1 VSTNTNPGTNPTAT
15 ATAIATATATADAV
29 VIGGGIL
36 GACTALHLAE
46 GGAGKVVLLEREPA
60 LGTQTTHAGAGFVG
74 YWAGELEGELARY
87 GIEFYERLQAEAG
100 EDLGVRHVGLLFPA
114 LSEPGVEMLRE
125 EYERE
130 QEFATVELVDA
141 DEACRLSPLLAREA
155 IYGGLYQ
162 PDGRQVPTRRVIH
175 ALAQRLNAAG
185 VEVET
190 GVEALRAQTSCGRVI
205 GIRTS
210 AGNIATGI
218 IVNAAGAATRAVASR
233 DGVDVAAVPL
243 LESRV
248 LTEPLAEVREGLP
261 MLLFFERD
269 LFYART
275 EDGGLLYGAIERE
288 LGASSRVPLAAPPG
302 TGELPEH
309 AAANHERL
317 ATELADVIPA
327 LKTARTRER
336 ASGLPTWTPD
346 GRHILGPAPGLD
358 GYVVLAGCNESGV
371 THGPGLAR
379 FAAELVLT
387 GATEADLSPY
397 RVDRFAADALDESEL
412 QRQAEAQYLARHPP
426 EPGKAA
432 APFGITIPR
441 SSH

>member
-1 VSTNTNPGTNPTAT
+1 LVIPS
-15 ATAIATATATADAV
+15 ADAV
-29 VIGGGIL
+29 VVGGGIL
-36 GACTALHLAE
+36 GACAALHLAE
-46 GGAGKVVLLEREPA
+46 SGAGRVILLEREPA

-87 GIEFYERLQAEAG
+87 GIEFYEELQVEDD

-114 LSEPGVEMLRE
+114 LSEAGVEMLRE
-125 EYERE
+125 EGERE
-130 QEFATVELVDA
+130 REFATVELVDA
-141 DEACRLSPLLAREA
+141 KEACRLSPLLARES

-162 PDGRQVPTRRVIH
+162 PDGRQVPTRPVLR
-175 ALAQRLNAAG
+175 ALERRLEHAG
-185 VEVET
+185 VDVQT
-190 GVEALRAQTSCGRVI
+190 GVEALRARTSGDRVV
-205 GIRTS
+205 GVRTS
-210 AGNIATGI
+210 AGTIPTSVL
-218 IVNAAGAATRAVASR
+218 VNAAGAATRAIASR

-248 LTEPLAEVREGLP
+248 LTEPLTEVHEGLP

-288 LGASSRVPLAAPPG
+288 LGPSSRVPLAAPPP
-302 TGELPEH
+302 TRALPEH
-309 AAANHERL
+309 AAAAHERL
-317 ATELADVIPA
+317 AESLADVIPA
-327 LKTARTRER
+327 LAHARVRER

-346 GRHILGPAPGLD
+346 GRHILGHAPGLD

-379 FAAELVLT
+379 FAAELILT
-387 GATEADLSPY
+387 GRTETDLSPY
-397 RVDRFAADALDESEL
+397 RVDRFPALDDAEL

-426 EPGKAA
+426 EPGKAP
-432 APFGITIPR
+432 APFGITSPR